1 MQKTIIQQVRN
12 EMDNLDLS
20 QIATDESKNEW
31 SPNKTEINFL
41 KTIPSFK
48 SVNEKKNLEHVQTKI
63 DNNVQSSCIN
73 DSQKRKRTEQD
84 QSSLKSAKK
93 VQKVQEQQSVKTQL
107 AKNSFQKQE
116 KTFTKLSV
124 QLQQLKKR
132 VVHDYKAS

>member
-31 SPNKTEINFL
+31 SPNKMEINFL

-63 DNNVQSSCIN
+63 DNNVQSGCIN

-84 QSSLKSAKK
+84 QSSLKPAKK

-107 AKNSFQKQE
+107 SKNSFQKQE
-116 KTFTKLSV
+116 KTFAKLSV